1 MVSSTRFPAAFID
14 HKASPPLA
22 RHRVFSGDLDF
33 VVANWKKKDGDLPG
47 DCVDRG
53 CGGRW
58 QFNGAERRD
67 YVFGRG
73 KSREF
78 SDKVMKM

>member
-1 MVSSTRFPAAFID
+1 M
-14 HKASPPLA
+14 
-22 RHRVFSGDLDF
+22 
-33 VVANWKKKDGDLPG
+33 ANWKRKDFPDLPG

-53 CGGRW
+53 GDGRW

-67 YVFGRG
+67 YVFRRG
-73 KSREF
+73 KSGEF